1 VEVCL
6 ISNHVRQ
13 LYQRVDHVSGNR
25 LDIVKDAFRTFVI
38 TRASQASASIAY
50 YVIFS
55 LFPLLLVLISAGSFF
70 LDSEQVYLKATQLI
84 QQTIPATSY
93 DWITQNLQYVLQQRG
108 SVGVIGL
115 VTLLWAAS
123 GGFICLAYN
132 INLAWLEAP
141 QRNFFQGR
149 LIGLQMIAALSGLFF
164 MTLVLDTIIS
174 LVHLINLPIISILP
188 LDILK
193 RFYGIFSWG
202 VIFSLFFLLYDLVP
216 TVNVPGRAA
225 VWGALTASIAWKI
238 ATALF
243 AWYVTSRFG
252 RYELVYGSVG
262 TLVAFMFLIYILATV
277 TLFGAHLT
285 SAIDRRIKLHRT
297 VGLATSPED
306 IKG

>member
-1 VEVCL
+1 M
-6 ISNHVRQ
+6 ISNRVKE
-13 LYQRVDHVSGNR
+13 LFQRADRVSGNR
-25 LDIVKDAFRTFVI
+25 LDILKDAMGTFII

-70 LDSEQVYLKATQLI
+70 LDSEQVYLKVTQLI
-84 QQTIPATSY
+84 QQAFPATSF
-93 DWITQNLQYVLQQRG
+93 DWIIQNLHYVLKQRG
-108 SVGVIGL
+108 PVGVIGL

-164 MTLVLDTIIS
+164 MTLVLDTIIG
-174 LVHLINLPIISILP
+174 LLHLINLPIISILP
-188 LDILK
+188 LDVWK

-202 VIFSLFFLLYDLVP
+202 AIFLLFFMLYNLVP

-225 VWGALTASIAWKI
+225 FFGALSASIAWKV

-243 AWYVTSRFG
+243 AWYVRSGFS

-297 VGLATSPED
+297 VGLSTSPED
-306 IKG
+306 IEG

>member
-1 VEVCL
+1 L
-6 ISNHVRQ
+6 ISNRVKS
-13 LYQRVDHVSGNR
+13 LYQRADRVSGNR
-25 LDIVKDAFRTFVI
+25 LDILKDAIRTFII

-70 LDSEQVYLKATQLI
+70 LDSEQVYVKVTQLI
-84 QQTIPATSY
+84 QQAFPATSY
-93 DWITQNLQYVLQQRG
+93 DWIVQNLHYVLKQRG
-108 SVGVIGL
+108 PVGFIGL
-115 VTLLWAAS
+115 ATLLWAAS

-164 MTLVLDTIIS
+164 MTLILDTING
-174 LVHLINLPIISILP
+174 LLHLINLPVISTLS
-188 LDILK
+188 LDVWRL
-193 RFYGIFSWG
+193 FYGFFSWG
-202 VIFSLFFLLYDLVP
+202 AIFLLFFLLYDLVP

-225 VWGALTASIAWKI
+225 FWGALTASVTWKI

-243 AWYVTSRFG
+243 AWYVRSGFG

-262 TLVAFMFLIYILATV
+262 TLVAFMFLIYILSTV

-297 VGLATSPED
+297 VGLSISPED